1 MAGAGTWLIK
11 ELMKEADI
19 SQEKIMELLKKG
31 VDNRDLGTFADP
43 EEHEGL
49 YEDLSPTLTRDEVE
63 RIIELVMSEE
73 GVGKQVK
80 LMLAEEQNLH
90 HEPGSYAAA
99 ADKER
104 LRKATAKLDE
114 DGAIHAAAA
123 DAGAAGA
130 TASTG
135 SLSRQ
140 LTRHTTQPEPETARG
155 GGRRRRKSK
164 KRKSK
169 KRKSKKK
176 KTRRRR
182 TRRR

>member
-114 DGAIHAAAA
+114 DA
-123 DAGAAGA
+123 A

-140 LTRHTTQPEPETARG
+140 LTRHMTQPEPETAQG
-155 GGRRRRKSK
+155 GGRRRKSK